1 MPGIRTEGVLSSVF
15 FRLSRRGMGSGCRS
29 GTQPQHCGSRSC
41 PIVPVQ
47 SVGGW
52 NETAAWS
59 GVRSQEGRTG
69 SSYSS
74 GLRPQG
80 LAQLGSGAFS
90 CQPSDRRPQ
99 LHHVPSDPAGGPVR
113 YRSDTKRPQPAER
126 TTSHTAWG
134 ALGHNRPKQSS
145 PQTSARLLKPD
156 MPLEMSA
163 YPSWVGVDGGIARA
177 NC

>member
-1 MPGIRTEGVLSSVF
+1 MRVLSYALL
-15 FRLSRRGMGSGCRS
+15 RLSRRGSGPGCRS
-29 GTQPQHCGSRSC
+29 GTQPQHCRSRSC
-41 PIVPVQ
+41 PIVLVQ
-47 SVGGW
+47 SVGRW

-99 LHHVPSDPAGGPVR
+99 LYHVPSDPAGGPVR

-126 TTSHTAWG
+126 TTSHTVWG
-134 ALGHNRPKQSS
+134 AFGHNRPKRSS
-145 PQTSARLLKPD
+145 PQTPARLLKPG